1 MDNKNST
8 ILTDKQEMQLRKPI
22 DDYIGKI
29 QSKIDNLRAEGT
41 DRIIFLQNNISTT
54 KKDRTLSKGEKDK
67 KIAED
72 MAALEKAKAV
82 ESKNKDEVSK
92 LISDAEAYLKMH
104 FDKDYY
110 QPIREN
116 CVSAKEE
123 AKDKYQAKVAK
134 LKQEHQ
140 ENISKLSDHQ
150 EIKDENYVY
159 KNRLF
164 DAKMGLEKDLQQ
176 IKDRKHAA
184 YTYKYHLLDLLRM
197 SKFTFMETRA
207 QKWEKIRN

>member
-92 LISDAEAYLKMH
+92 LISDAEAYLKM
-104 FDKDYY
+104 
-110 QPIREN
+110 Q
-116 CVSAKEE
+116 
-123 AKDKYQAKVAK
+123 
-134 LKQEHQ
+134 L
-140 ENISKLSDHQ
+140 
-150 EIKDENYVY
+150 
-159 KNRLF
+159 
-164 DAKMGLEKDLQQ
+164 
-176 IKDRKHAA
+176 
-184 YTYKYHLLDLLRM
+184 
-197 SKFTFMETRA
+197 
-207 QKWEKIRN
+207 